1 MYVNFK
7 SKLGNL
13 LYTPAIFFR
22 KKTNAEHLLLLKHQH
37 FILSYTFQSVVY
49 NLTLLLNRRK
59 IEFIL

>member
-22 KKTNAEHLLLLKHQH
+22 KTNAKHLLHLKHQH
-37 FILSYTFQSVVY
+37 FLLSYTFQSVVC